1 MFKNNNLY
9 LFIGSLIIGLLILS
23 IDIFYNQNQKSFSKN
38 KAIAIVNDQY
48 INEDQFLK
56 YAVSLGADF
65 KAEEDQELSLIHI

>member
-1 MFKNNNLY
+1 MTKNSNLY

-65 KAEEDQELSLIHI
+65 KAEEDQELIN